1 MHTVHNP
8 ARNDVNILYFPS
20 LSLQFSLA
28 RKYRTQDTP
37 LPPNCSQSMKQ
48 SEGMQNSL
56 PDDIALKI
64 ASSLQLLEKMV
75 VECVIV
81 EVDGSGGWRGFY
93 INKHNE
99 MASRATV
106 LVDFLKQH
114 SSTESIEVGQYLA
127 AIDELCSIQCG
138 FKDVQLFFFKPK
150 LNVLLNL
157 VGLHYCISCLGIP
170 AEYIVEV
177 LNKCKISERE
187 VCVRWWKLG
196 RWFYGFCLRDESHSR
211 TFSLGSLAMA
221 KEDEVLGVLHRG
233 AIHEVLRVQISVA
246 KPICTSW
253 SFQSSPTQN

>member
-1 MHTVHNP
+1 MGGQ
-8 ARNDVNILYFPS
+8 DF
-20 LSLQFSLA
+20 LA
-28 RKYRTQDTP
+28 RYM
-37 LPPNCSQSMKQ
+37 S
-48 SEGMQNSL
+48 
-56 PDDIALKI
+56 
-64 ASSLQLLEKMV
+64 
-75 VECVIV
+75 
-81 EVDGSGGWRGFY
+81 
-93 INKHNE
+93 
-99 MASRATV
+99 
-106 LVDFLKQH
+106 
-114 SSTESIEVGQYLA
+114 
-127 AIDELCSIQCG
+127 
-138 FKDVQLFFFKPK
+138 
-150 LNVLLNL
+150 
-157 VGLHYCISCLGIP
+157 